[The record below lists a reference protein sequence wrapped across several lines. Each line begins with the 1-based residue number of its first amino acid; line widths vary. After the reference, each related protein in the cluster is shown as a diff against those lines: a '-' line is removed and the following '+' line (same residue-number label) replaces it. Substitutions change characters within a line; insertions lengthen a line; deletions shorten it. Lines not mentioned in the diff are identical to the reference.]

1 MDLSKVLELTKKY
14 RNAILGLVVAILIII
29 SLVNYIFFKVPVS
42 TIFKQVLDSIFAAII
57 TALFGLLFVGLFF
70 PDKKNKN
77 GQQIEIA
84 PNQITSE
91 FDELLKVANR
101 WRYKGNFGR
110 YLRGKVLPT
119 LSTKKNMHVTACL
132 IDPTNAELC
141 QKHAEYRYSINS
153 IDKGKVYNHQLV
165 VLEVIVTIIVCTWY
179 SSNKDVQIELYLSS
193 NYDPIRIDS
202 NDNAMIL
209 TVEDRRSPALKLTS
223 QHFMYSHFE
232 LVMRTA
238 REQAKKITLPKI
250 RKSNSLNDLEET
262 DIDDILN
269 NINMIDVLEVVSVS
283 EILSACKKVTNPY
296 EN

>member
-57 TALFGLLFVGLFF
+57 TALFGLLFVGLFL

-262 DIDDILN
+262 DIDYILN
-269 NINMIDVLEVVSVS
+269 NINMIDVLKVVSVS

>member
-14 RNAILGLVVAILIII
+14 RNAIIALVIAILIII
-29 SLVNYIFFKVPVS
+29 SLINYISFEVPLG
-42 TIFKQVLDSIFAAII
+42 TILKQILDSIFAAII
-57 TALFGLLFVGLFF
+57 TALFSLLFVVLFL

-262 DIDDILN
+262 DIEEILN
-269 NINMIDVLEVVSVS
+269 NINMMGVLKVVSVS

>member
-14 RNAILGLVVAILIII
+14 RNAIIALVVAILIII
-29 SLVNYIFFKVPVS
+29 SLVNYISFGVPLG
-42 TIFKQVLDSIFAAII
+42 TILKQVLDSIFAAII
-57 TALFGLLFVGLFF
+57 TALFSLLFVVLFL

-165 VLEVIVTIIVCTWY
+165 VLEVIVTIVVCTWY
-179 SSNKDVQIELYLSS
+179 ISNKDVQIELYLSS

-262 DIDDILN
+262 DIEGILN
-269 NINMIDVLEVVSVS
+269 NINMMDVLKVVSVS